1 MSTKTQNRPAKT
13 NNYATK
19 KSTPERS
26 EKRSKTDYA
35 AKMETLRRKTIRSEK
50 YGNSK

>member
-19 KSTPERS
+19 KSTQ
-26 EKRSKTDYA
+26 A
-35 AKMETLRRKTIRSEK
+35 AKLETLRRKTVRSEK
-50 YGNSK
+50 YNGGAK

>member
-19 KSTPERS
+19 KSTRE
-26 EKRSKTDYA
+26 

-50 YGNSK
+50 YGSAK